1 MSSLQRANIRAKHVI
16 MMISAKGGVGKST
29 LAVNLAAA
37 LAQRGQRVG
46 IFDADI
52 HGPNV
57 PALLGVR
64 QKRDLQDNRNPLA
77 MMPVEARPDA
87 LDMRPIAPLERY
99 GMEVMS
105 LALLVGD
112 KQAINPTAKEVGKL
126 IGLLFQRVAWND
138 ADIVLIDMPPGTG
151 EPLQTLLDWGLV
163 DGAVVVTTR
172 EQLAHLDN
180 GRLLDLFKRR
190 GLPVFGVVENMTH
203 VSCPKCGEL
212 IELYPQPAESQAVY
226 ADTPILG
233 AMPFHPDMIRVA
245 GVGAPIA
252 LRDPAS
258 TTAAPLLS
266 LADAV
271 LGKLSVAQPAP
282 TVEDECEDCP

>member
-1 MSSLQRANIRAKHVI
+1 MNSLNRANIRAKHII

-37 LAQRGQRVG
+37 LTQRGQRVG

-87 LDMRPIAPLERY
+87 LDMRPLAPLERY
-99 GMEVMS
+99 GMEIMS
-105 LALLVGD
+105 LALLVGEG
-112 KQAINPTAKEVGKL
+112 QAINPDAKEVGKL
-126 IGLLFQRVAWND
+126 TALLFQRVVWSS

-151 EPLQTLLDWGLV
+151 EPLKTLLDMGLV
-163 DGAVVVTTR
+163 DSAVIVTTR

-180 GRLLDLFKRR
+180 GRLLQLLLRR
-190 GLPVFGVVENMTH
+190 GLPVLGVIENMTH
-203 VSCPKCGEL
+203 VICPKCGEL

-226 ADTPILG
+226 AQTPILG
-233 AMPFHPDMIRVA
+233 SMPFHPAMIRVA
-245 GVGAPIA
+245 GAGAPIA
-252 LRDPAS
+252 LREPAS
-258 TTAAPLLS
+258 TTAAPLLA
-266 LADAV
+266 LADA
-271 LGKLSVAQPAP
+271 LMSKLHVAQPTA
-282 TVEDECEDCP
+282 TSKDECEDCP